1 MCTIGS
7 QTQYHIAYTDAAAG
21 NDIFF
26 FHHADGKTRQVVFT
40 NGIHARHFS
49 SFPANQGAAG
59 FFATLCNAFDDI
71 GRARNIQF
79 TAGKIIQEKQRFCSL
94 NQNIVNTHSDKVN
107 ADRIMLIPIKS
118 KLELGSYSIRTA
130 DQYGIF
136 IFLANFDQC
145 AKTAQIPQYFRTHG
159 AFGKRFDVFDQLV
172 ACVDIDTCIAVTQ

>member
-1 MCTIGS
+1 MCAVGS
-7 QTQYHIAYTDAAAG
+7 QTQYHIARADAAAG
-21 NDIFF
+21 NDILF
-26 FHHADGKTRQVVFT
+26 FHYADGKTRQIVFSD
-40 NGIHARHFS
+40 GIHTRHFG

-71 GRARNIQF
+71 GCARNIQF
-79 TAGKIIQEKQRFCSL
+79 AAGEIIQEKQRFCSL
-94 NQNIVNTHSDKVN
+94 NQNIVDTHCNKVD
-107 ADRIMLIPIKS
+107 AHRIVFIPIKG
-118 KLELGSYSIRTA
+118 KFELGTHAVRTA

-136 IFLANFDQC
+136 IFLADFDQC